1 MNAMNRHAPVLCL
14 ALAGGLLLGTGC
26 KKDPAPEAAAQAQA
40 PAKTLK
46 LVYVNWAEGVAMT
59 HLAKAVLEDR
69 MGYQVQL
76 TMADVAPVFTSLAEG
91 DSDAFLDAWLPLTH
105 KDYMERFQGKV
116 EDLGTNYEGARIGL
130 VVPAYVQAQSIADLA
145 GMKKALDGQIV
156 GIDSGAGIMSTT
168 EKALA
173 AYKLDLR
180 LMSSSGPAMAASL
193 QDAIK
198 RERPVVVTGWKPHW
212 KFARWNLKFLDDPQG
227 VYGSAENIHTLTR
240 PGLEKDKPEVARF
253 LRAFKLDDAQLGDL
267 MGAVSEAK
275 GDPSE
280 AVREWMKRH
289 AALVDGWVPR
299 S

>member
-1 MNAMNRHAPVLCL
+1 
-14 ALAGGLLLGTGC
+14 
-26 KKDPAPEAAAQAQA
+26 
-40 PAKTLK
+40 
-46 LVYVNWAEGVAMT
+46 VNWAEGVAMT
-59 HLAKAVLEDR
+59 HLAKVILEDR
-69 MGYQVQL
+69 MGYQVEL
-76 TMADVAPVFTSLAEG
+76 TMADVAPVFTALAGG

-105 KDYMERFQGKV
+105 KEYMERFQGKV

-130 VVPAYVQAQSIADLA
+130 VVPAYVKANSIPELA
-145 GMKKALDGQIV
+145 AMKKALDGQII

-212 KFARWNLKFLDDPQG
+212 KFARWDLKFLEDPQG
-227 VYGSAENIHTLTR
+227 IYGAAESIHTLTR

-253 LRAFKLDDAQLGDL
+253 LRAFKLDDQQLGDL
-267 MGAVSEAK
+267 MGVVAEAK
-275 GDPSE
+275 GDPSD
-280 AVREWMKRH
+280 AAREWVKRH
-289 AALVDGWVPR
+289 EALVDGWLPR